1 MKKMVSTNPATG
13 EINEEFELYSGER
26 IDQTLTKAKATFLE
40 WKNLEISERAHHL
53 KMAAAQLRKD
63 KDELGRIITIEM
75 GKPIKESV
83 PEVEKCAWALEYFAE
98 NAENFLASES
108 VETDAMESGVSFE
121 PKGVILSIM
130 PWNFPFWQALRFAA
144 PALVGGNTVI
154 LKHASSVPMCALAIE
169 KMFTDAGL
177 PEGVFQTLLV
187 DGKTA
192 SNLIARDEIA
202 AVTFTGS
209 LNAGSKV
216 AEAAGRNL
224 KKAVLELGGSDP
236 FIVLDDAN
244 VEMAA
249 KVGANSR
256 FLNAGQS
263 CIAAKRFI
271 VTESVADEFLRV
283 FVESAKQL
291 KVGDPMDPQTD
302 VGPLVNAKQVDL
314 IDGQVEDAVDK
325 GANLLLEGGRLDR
338 PGSFYAP
345 VILSNVNENMR
356 VLKEETFGPVAPVI
370 IVKDEDEAI
379 RIAGNSDFGL
389 GASLWT
395 EDRDHAME
403 LEKRIESGVVSVNSM
418 VASDPRLPFGGSKK
432 SGIGR
437 ELYKYGLYEFMN
449 IKSIK
454 VY

>member
-1 MKKMVSTNPATG
+1 MKKMVSMNPATG
-13 EINEEFELYSGER
+13 KINEEFEFYSEKR
-26 IDQTLTKAKATFLE
+26 INRTLTKARATFLE
-40 WKNLEISERAHHL
+40 WKDLDISERAHYL
-53 KMAAAQLRKD
+53 KTAAAQLRKD
-63 KDELGRIITIEM
+63 KDELGRSITIEM

-98 NAENFLASES
+98 NAENFLAPEA
-108 VETDAMESGVSFE
+108 VETDALDSGISFE

-169 KMFTDAGL
+169 KVFTDAGL
-177 PEGVFQTLLV
+177 PEGAFQTLLI
-187 DGKTA
+187 DGRTA
-192 SNLIARDEIA
+192 SELIARDEIA

-216 AEAAGRNL
+216 AEAAGRNM

-249 KVGANSR
+249 KAGVNSR
-256 FLNAGQS
+256 FQNGGQS

-271 VTESVADEFLRV
+271 VTEAVADEFLRI
-283 FVESAKQL
+283 FIGSARQL

-302 VGPLVNAKQVDL
+302 VGPLVNVEQVDI
-314 IDGQVEDAVDK
+314 IDAQVKDAVDK
-325 GANLLLEGGRLDR
+325 GADLLLEGGRLDR
-338 PGSFYAP
+338 PGTFYAP

-379 RIAGNSDFGL
+379 RVAGNSDFGL

-395 EDRDHAME
+395 EDREHAME
-403 LEKRIESGVVSVNSM
+403 IEKRIESGMLSVNSM
-418 VASDPRLPFGGSKK
+418 VASDPRLPFGGVKK

-437 ELYKYGLYEFMN
+437 ELHKYGLYEFMN